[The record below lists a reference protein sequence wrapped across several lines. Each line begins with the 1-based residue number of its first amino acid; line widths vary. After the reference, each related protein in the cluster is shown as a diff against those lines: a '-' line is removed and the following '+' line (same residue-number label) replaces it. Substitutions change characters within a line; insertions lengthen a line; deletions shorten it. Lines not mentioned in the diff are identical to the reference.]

1 MRHQHQCMDTHYG
14 CLVSVLI
21 KHQPQRLHLYTK
33 WPEITAVG
41 NSSVIFHRL
50 LFYFLKKNTKLGR
63 SKSYLVYLL
72 FWMRQEMREI
82 RQNITIENNLCLFIS
97 TSYYVAYCSQCCCL
111 NIQSGKE
118 KKLHVKDIAVTY
130 AITKIILRR
139 LFIKTLC
146 KIRFSTSSSEL
157 HQKNGYCFIKRHGTS
172 QNKCT
177 AAQLKKCKD

>member
-1 MRHQHQCMDTHYG
+1 MDTHYG

-21 KHQPQRLHLYTK
+21 KHQPQRLQSLYK
-33 WPEITAVG
+33 IAHMPEITAVG

-50 LFYFLKKNTKLGR
+50 LFYFLKKITKLGR
-63 SKSYLVYLL
+63 NKSYLVYLL
-72 FWMRQEMREI
+72 FWMRQEMWEI
-82 RQNITIENNLCLFIS
+82 RQNITIENNLCLLIS

-130 AITKIILRR
+130 AITKSILRY

-146 KIRFSTSSSEL
+146 KIQFSTSSSEL
-157 HQKNGYCFIKRHGTS
+157 HHKNGYWFIKRHSTL